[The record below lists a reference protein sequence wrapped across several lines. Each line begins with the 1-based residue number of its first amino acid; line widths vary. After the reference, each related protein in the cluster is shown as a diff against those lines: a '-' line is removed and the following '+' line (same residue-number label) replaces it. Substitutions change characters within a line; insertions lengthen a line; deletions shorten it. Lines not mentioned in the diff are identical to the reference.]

1 METKSM
7 TTKQRLA
14 YTLETARAF
23 KEYLAARVNYT
34 EQDAADSAREGFT
47 DYDPN
52 EATKRNTID
61 KLVRSIR
68 YELKAIADSYLN
80 LDPDIIDCKAESFAQ
95 KNALQELSDTY
106 SADSRAKMNTLLD
119 KHGLNLILS
128 NWERDELIL
137 CSKGDEYLNVH
148 FYRYTGYAPIRAE
161 IRNVTGIRLENTDK
175 THNAATFLAS
185 AGTLLGTHSLLED
198 ILDIWTTWAFDRENT
213 IQQMKDLN
221 EQATDT
227 LCALVYKRLKTFAK
241 DILDIELPE
250 TLK

>member
-7 TTKQRLA
+7 TPKQRLA
-14 YTLETARAF
+14 YTLEAARAF
-23 KEYLAARVNYT
+23 KEYLAVRDDYTVN
-34 EQDAADSAREGFT
+34 DAVDSIRAAIAD
-47 DYDPN
+47 YNPN

-80 LDPDIIDCKAESFAQ
+80 LDPDIIDCKADFFSQ
-95 KNALQELSDTY
+95 KNTLQELHDTF
-106 SADSRAKMNTLLD
+106 SANSIAKMNTLLD

-198 ILDIWTTWAFDRENT
+198 ILDIWTTWAFDRANT
-213 IQQMKDLN
+213 NQQMRDLN
-221 EQATDT
+221 EQATGT
-227 LCALVYKRLKTFAK
+227 LCALVYERLKTFAK